1 MVLGR
6 PVVLDW
12 AQSDQPSEDTIDP
25 ATVCGEVS
33 VEQGLPGRTAAT
45 MPAAIALPSGTRF
58 DLVILYVVASGM
70 LAHRHTLLGADA
82 PVEPRCEA
90 IPTRAT

>member
-45 MPAAIALPSGTRF
+45 MPAAIALQSGTRF
-58 DLVILYVVASGM
+58 DLETIRKHFCTVTGDHAAS
-70 LAHRHTLLGADA
+70 LR
-82 PVEPRCEA
+82 
-90 IPTRAT
+90 